1 MTVLKAAAA
10 AAERGTAVT
19 ERESKRRS
27 LDHILEPVC
36 DEHSGLL
43 ILGSFP
49 SVLSRE
55 NGFYYGNPRN
65 RFWPVLEALTGREV
79 PEGPAARRA
88 YLLEN
93 GIAVFDVIKHCTII
107 GSDDSSIE
115 DVVVCDL
122 SPILNCCGREI
133 PIFTNGGKADQ
144 LYRKYLEPVT
154 GIRAVRL
161 PSTSPANAAW
171 SLPRLVE
178 AWGAEVGPYLRSV

>member
-1 MTVLKAAAA
+1 M
-10 AAERGTAVT
+10 T

-27 LDHILEPVC
+27 LDHILEPVY
-36 DEHSGLL
+36 DEHSKLL

-49 SVLSRE
+49 SVLSRQ

-65 RFWPVLEALTGREV
+65 RFWPVLEALTGHAV
-79 PEGPAARRA
+79 PEGAEARRA
-88 YLLEN
+88 YLLRE

-115 DVVVCDL
+115 DVIVNDL
-122 SPILNCCGREI
+122 GPILRCCGGKL

>member
-1 MTVLKAAAA
+1 M
-10 AAERGTAVT
+10 
-19 ERESKRRS
+19 
-27 LDHILEPVC
+27 DHILPPVY
-36 DEHSGLL
+36 DEHSRLL
-43 ILGSFP
+43 LLGSFP

-65 RFWPVLEALTGREV
+65 RFWPVLEALTGRTV
-79 PEGPAARRA
+79 PEGPEARRA

-115 DVVVCDL
+115 DVVVNDL
-122 SPILNCCGREI
+122 APILNCCGREI

-144 LYRKYLEPVT
+144 LYKKYLYPET

-161 PSTSPANAAW
+161 PSSSPANAAW
-171 SLPRLVE
+171 SLPRLIE